1 MKNIINETFT
11 KHLGLMRGKM
21 KPVLNENSK
30 STLTSIIKS
39 AIVGKKVAEQEG
51 VDNKYWGA
59 TITDVYPDIRNY
71 GEDSC
76 YVIVTNMTS
85 TDSMRTRANE
95 FDINVDFALEYYS

>member
-11 KHLGLMRGKM
+11 KHLGLMREKM

-30 STLTSIIKS
+30 STLTSILKN
-39 AIVGKKVAEQEG
+39 AIVNKKVAEQEG

-71 GEDSC
+71 GDDIC
-76 YVIVTNMTS
+76 YVIVTNIPRPS
-85 TDSMRTRANE
+85 INDNE
-95 FDINVDFALEYYS
+95 FDIGVDFAFEYSD